1 MSHSFFIL
9 MGLQSFN
16 LYPSLRF
23 NSLFICIFILLRNK
37 FVSVTGLKLIK
48 KLQKFISL
56 RLIICT
62 INTTLTQYEENSLYL
77 QFKQIFYSMP
87 GLNHHR
93 QPYDEGTL
101 TKLELFEKYA
111 EAWIPTFVMSRYSE
125 IFIFDFFAGT
135 GRDSEGIPGSAI
147 RLLKQIDS
155 QTGNIFKTKTKIH
168 LVLNE
173 LDGEKYATLKYH
185 CESYITKHPNLQRL
199 PLDIEYCNEDVTTL
213 FPKRLDQ
220 MRKNPALVYL
230 DPNGVKFLADKYL
243 LELEKM
249 HTTDFMYFISS
260 SYFLRFGETEQ
271 FQNNITI
278 DIDRARK
285 DPYNHIH
292 RSVLKQLREQI
303 PDGSNFRL
311 YPFTIKK
318 NTNVYGIIFGASH
331 PLAIDKF
338 LRAAWSMNAINGEAN
353 FDIDDE
359 ENRCKPNL
367 FDDGC
372 PTKIEVF
379 QNKLHRLIMSGR
391 INDNVHAYTY
401 TLLAGHIP
409 DHAVQEIKKMKN
421 DGLITY
427 QSKSP
432 CVNYDNAF
440 KNKKI
445 VKYTIIKP
453 EL

>member
-1 MSHSFFIL
+1 
-9 MGLQSFN
+9 
-16 LYPSLRF
+16 
-23 NSLFICIFILLRNK
+23 
-37 FVSVTGLKLIK
+37 
-48 KLQKFISL
+48 
-56 RLIICT
+56 
-62 INTTLTQYEENSLYL
+62 
-77 QFKQIFYSMP
+77 MP
-87 GLNHHR
+87 GLDHHR

-111 EAWIPTFVMSRYSE
+111 EAWIPTFVMSPSYSE
-125 IFIFDFFAGT
+125 IFIYDFFAGT
-135 GRDSEGIPGSAI
+135 GQDSDGVPGSAI
-147 RLLKQIDS
+147 RLLRQIDS

-173 LDGEKYATLKYH
+173 LDREKCATLKSH
-185 CESYITKHPNLQRL
+185 CESYITEHPNLQRL

-230 DPNGVKFLADKYL
+230 DQNGVKFLADKYL

-379 QNKLHRLIMSGR
+379 QSKLHRLIMSGR